1 MSLVGRVYL
10 LVLLA
15 AAPAFA
21 LQLYKDLEQRAAGEA
36 QVEAEALR
44 LVRFASGEFDKVL
57 EGARAFL
64 LAVAAHPAI
73 RKADPQACSEHLGGM
88 GLPPTPF
95 RGAFLV
101 DAQGTILC
109 SSRPLEGVVDVAD
122 RSYFRLARDS
132 RRFSVGDLV
141 VSRIDG
147 TRSLPVALPLTS
159 AGGTVQGVL
168 AMGLSADAL
177 QQTFQN
183 KAWPQGGSIAI
194 VDRTGTIVVRWPNP
208 EMVGAK
214 LSEPFRWMLDAP
226 GEQITSGVGPDGM
239 ERVGAFVPPAANHG
253 VLISVALS
261 KRAALARLDEAL
273 HRDMALLA
281 GVAALALAAAVLGGR
296 HFIRRP
302 VDALSHA
309 VARLRAGDLSARAAL
324 PERRSELGRLG
335 ATFDEMAGAIET
347 REREL
352 RRSEEL
358 FRQFAE
364 NLPEVIWVEDAATG
378 RIEYLGPAFEA
389 IWQQPAA
396 DVRGGRSNWLE
407 AVRDDDRPGL
417 LATLERA
424 RRGQAGTAEYRIT
437 RPDGSERW
445 LQSTAFPIR
454 DSDGAVIR
462 LARITRD
469 VTQRRAV
476 EAEREQA
483 LRQRDLLF
491 RELNHRIKNNL
502 QIVRSFLVLQS
513 GRLADPAAKDALSAA
528 SQRIAAVG
536 ELHAMLYRGGA
547 IGTLDLGAYLREL
560 CGSLAEA
567 LIDDDRR
574 VTIDCRCAP
583 LQADMDR
590 AVLVAL
596 IASELITNSLKYA
609 YPAPHGGI
617 VRVTL
622 ERQAAEEV
630 VLTVSDQGRGYAD
643 PPPEGFGLRIIRML
657 VRQLDARLTLGG
669 EGGVTASVA
678 FRLPMQSHDAA
689 A

>member
-1 MSLVGRVYL
+1 LSLVGRVYL

-36 QVEAEALR
+36 QVEAEARR

-64 LAVAAHPAI
+64 VAVAAHPDI
-73 RKADPQACSEHLGGM
+73 RAADPQACGDYLRGM
-88 GLPPTPF
+88 GMLPPPL

-101 DAQGTILC
+101 DDQGTIVC
-109 SSRPLEGVVDVAD
+109 SSRPLAGDVNVAD
-122 RSYFRLARDS
+122 RSYFQLTRDS
-132 RRFSVGDLV
+132 RRFTVGDLV

-147 TRSLPVALPLTS
+147 TVSLPVALPLAST
-159 AGGTVQGVL
+159 AGAVQGIL
-168 AMGLSADAL
+168 AMGLSTDAL
-177 QQTFQN
+177 QQMFQN
-183 KAWPQGGSIAI
+183 KAWPQGGSISI

-208 EMVGAK
+208 ELVGTK
-214 LSEPFRWMLDAP
+214 LPDTFHWMLDAP
-226 GEQITSGVGPDGM
+226 GEAVTSGIGPDGV
-239 ERVGAFVPPAANHG
+239 ERIGAFVPPSANHG

-261 KRAALARLDEAL
+261 KPAALAPLDQAL
-273 HRDMALLA
+273 RRDMALLGA
-281 GVAALALAAAVLGGR
+281 VAALALAAAVLGGR
-296 HFIRRP
+296 YFIRRP
-302 VDALSHA
+302 VATLSA
-309 VARLRAGDLSARAAL
+309 AAARLRAGDLSARAAL
-324 PERRSELGRLG
+324 PEHRSELGKLG
-335 ATFDEMAGAIET
+335 AIFDEMAGAIEA
-347 REREL
+347 RERDL

-364 NLPEVIWVEDAATG
+364 NLPEVVWVEDAVTG
-378 RIEYLGPAFEA
+378 RIEYVGPAYEA
-389 IWQQPAA
+389 IWQRPSA
-396 DVRGGRSNWLE
+396 DIREGRTNWLE
-407 AVRDDDRPGL
+407 AVRDTDRPRL
-417 LATLERA
+417 LAALDGA
-424 RRGQAGTAEYRIT
+424 RGGQPTTAEYRIT

-454 DSDGAVIR
+454 DPDRAVIR

-469 VTQRRAV
+469 VTERRAF
-476 EAEREQA
+476 EAEREHA

-513 GRLADPAAKDALSAA
+513 GRLSDPMAKEALNAA
-528 SQRIAAVG
+528 SQRIGAVG

-567 LIDDDRR
+567 LIEEDRG
-574 VTIDCRCAP
+574 VSIECRCDP
-583 LQADMDR
+583 LRADMDR
-590 AVLVAL
+590 AVLVGL

-609 YPAPHGGI
+609 YPAPRAGI
-617 VRVTL
+617 VTVTL
-622 ERQAAEEV
+622 ERRSGDEV
-630 VLTVSDQGRGYAD
+630 VLTVSDQGQGFAEL
-643 PPPEGFGLRIIRML
+643 PAEGFGLRIIRML
-657 VRQLDARLTLGG
+657 VRQLDARLDFHG

-678 FRLPMQSHDAA
+678 FSLPLQSHDAA